1 MNPNSKNVS
10 SLWSEML
17 STAMSIPATLTE
29 AYLNL
34 LRFPES
40 AKVSEL
46 YLKDDQFAFSV
57 RKLFPDFSDGHYIR
71 LNVGQLKRQ
80 AKERLND
87 QK

>member
-34 LRFPES
+34 LRFPEDR
-40 AKVSEL
+40 K
-46 YLKDDQFAFSV
+46 SV
-57 RKLFPDFSDGHYIR
+57 
-71 LNVGQLKRQ
+71 V
-80 AKERLND
+80 
-87 QK
+87 

>member
-10 SLWSEML
+10 PMWSELL
-17 STAMSIPATLTE
+17 STVMTIPATLTE
-29 AYLNL
+29 AYVNL
-34 LRFPES
+34 LRFPET

-57 RKLFPDFSDGHYIR
+57 RRLFPDFSDGHYIR

-80 AKERLND
+80 AKERLNE